1 MENNFLR
8 CSRENHKEIEAI
20 LFCPECKIFMCSK
33 CEKFHSELFNNHSSI
48 KIDKKNNQDF
58 FTGICKEKNHLNEL
72 NFFCRNH
79 NKLCCITCISKI
91 KNKEIGQHSDCDIC
105 FIEDIENEKK
115 KQLEENLK
123 ILEELSNNLEKS
135 INELKLSVNKINENK
150 EIIKKNIQKI
160 FTKIR
165 NEINNRED
173 KLLEEVDKKYDEI
186 FLDENTFKIAEKLPL
201 KINISLEKG
210 KMINKEWNN
219 YKKHILINDCLNIE
233 NNIIIINKIKD
244 KIQNNNN
251 LEHIIEFNYEN
262 NEINNLIDRL
272 SNLGMLINLII
283 IKFYLILK

>member
-33 CEKFHSELFNNHSSI
+33 CEKFHSELFNNHSQI
-48 KIDKKNNQDF
+48 KIDKKNNQNF
-58 FTGICKEKNHLNEL
+58 FTGICQEKDHLNEL
-72 NFFCRNH
+72 KFFCRNH

-115 KQLEENLK
+115 KQLEENIK

-186 FLDENTFKIAEKLPL
+186 FKYF
-201 KINISLEKG
+201 
-210 KMINKEWNN
+210 
-219 YKKHILINDCLNIE
+219 
-233 NNIIIINKIKD
+233 
-244 KIQNNNN
+244 
-251 LEHIIEFNYEN
+251 
-262 NEINNLIDRL
+262 
-272 SNLGMLINLII
+272 
-283 IKFYLILK
+283 